1 MFPQIRQQLVN
12 KMMEDH
18 QRAIEEIKGQQQQAI
33 EKKDAATTLLN
44 DDLQNREY
52 ENLALQAQRN
62 VYQAELK
69 RCQDTIIHLRT
80 LYVTHVRN
88 PGKDD
93 IIIIVRKHTTC
104 AKDKYHGLP
113 YYVAL
118 IKRRKRYVKLRWL
131 DQHFPDHEV
140 IQSK

>member
-80 LYVTHVRN
+80 RYVTHVRN
-88 PGKDD
+88 PGKDN
-93 IIIIVRKHTTC
+93 IIIIVRKHTC

-118 IKRRKRYVKLRWL
+118 IQRRKGYVKLRWF